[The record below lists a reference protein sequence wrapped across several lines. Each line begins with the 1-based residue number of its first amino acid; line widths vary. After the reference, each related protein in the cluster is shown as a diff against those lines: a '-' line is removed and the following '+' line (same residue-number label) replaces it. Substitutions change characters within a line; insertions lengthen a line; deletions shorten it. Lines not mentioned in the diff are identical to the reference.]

1 MIMLKERKGKRKSQR
16 ETVVKRINAEAQEQE
31 NVFQKEERIINA
43 SVEEDMQEDTVK
55 EVTYQHNSNKHKDTF
70 PSADMPQKEN
80 QKISGRKWLQV
91 KKTSFSETLQG

>member
-1 MIMLKERKGKRKSQR
+1 MIMLKERKGKRKKQR
-16 ETVVKRINAEAQEQE
+16 EMVVKRINAEAQEQE

-55 EVTYQHNSNKHKDTF
+55 EVTYQRNSKIPKDIF
-70 PSADMPQKEN
+70 PSANMPQEEN

>member
-1 MIMLKERKGKRKSQR
+1 MIMLKERKGKRKGQR

-55 EVTYQHNSNKHKDTF
+55 EVTY
-70 PSADMPQKEN
+70 
-80 QKISGRKWLQV
+80 
-91 KKTSFSETLQG
+91 